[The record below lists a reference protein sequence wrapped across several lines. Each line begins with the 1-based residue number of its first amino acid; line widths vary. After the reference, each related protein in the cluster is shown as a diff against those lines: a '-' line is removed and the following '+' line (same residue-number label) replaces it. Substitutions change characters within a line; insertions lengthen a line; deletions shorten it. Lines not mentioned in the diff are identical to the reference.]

1 MCGLGAGLWLIDV
14 SLLKPVNPIHPVPA
28 NDVLAL
34 FGLPDER
41 RLIEACDGAAAAAMF
56 AAWVVRHEFEFDAQA
71 QGVMCAASLFAGR
84 DVVRQLEVVA
94 ASVGA
99 HDLCLIID
107 GCEFVLS
114 AEVTVSCRA
123 PSFELKGV

>member
-28 NDVLAL
+28 LDVLAL

-41 RLIEACDGAAAAAMF
+41 RLIVACGGACAAAMF
-56 AAWVVRHEFEFDAQA
+56 AIWVVRHEFEFDAQA
-71 QGVMCAASLFAGR
+71 QGVMSGAPLFDGR
-84 DVVRQLEVVA
+84 DVMRQLEVVT

-99 HDLCLIID
+99 HYLRLIID
-107 GCEFVLS
+107 GCESVLFGGDDGQLQI
-114 AEVTVSCRA
+114 ALA
-123 PSFELKGV
+123 